1 MTTLPHHRNKPSYP
15 QVLKA
20 VEALSVAERLKLRD
34 QLTNLLNVQFM
45 RPTNSERAIRR
56 GRRLAKTVR
65 SELNKAN
72 DSLEET
78 MTQLRGR
85 SSLYSN

>member
-1 MTTLPHHRNKPSYP
+1 MTTLPRRRNKPSYP

-34 QLTNLLNVQFM
+34 QLTNLLNVQLM
-45 RPTNSERAIRR
+45 RPANSEMAIRR

-78 MTQLRGR
+78 MAQLRGR
-85 SSLYSN
+85 SWSYSN